1 MPSTKGTS
9 SGGPSTEASECGA
22 SAARGA
28 GGMPRTT
35 CLRAGTTLDHLP
47 ASSRAR
53 PSGLC
58 PGAVP
63 STPTPRPSGP
73 QAPCF
78 QEAPQPLSRLAMDP
92 TPRPGRDGRQRRR
105 LTQPPALH
113 ATGCRRLSQG
123 SLSSCSEYGVLRVH
137 EQLEPTDPCRA
148 HPAHT
153 WHTPGM
159 GPVPLPA
166 PPSFQGA
173 CGFGLGREGGLWKR
187 PQL

>member
-1 MPSTKGTS
+1 MSV
-9 SGGPSTEASECGA
+9 GPQRHGEP
-22 SAARGA
+22 

-73 QAPCF
+73 QAPCL

>member
-1 MPSTKGTS
+1 MSV
-9 SGGPSTEASECGA
+9 GPQRHGEP
-22 SAARGA
+22 

-35 CLRAGTTLDHLP
+35 CLWTGTTSDHLP

-73 QAPCF
+73 QAPCL
-78 QEAPQPLSRLAMDP
+78 QEAPQPLSRLAVDP
-92 TPRPGRDGRQRRR
+92 TPHPGRDERQRCR

-123 SLSSCSEYGVLRVH
+123 SLSSCSEYGVMRIH

-153 WHTPGM
+153 WHGPSPPPCSPFLPGSTWVWFGKGR
-159 GPVPLPA
+159 GPLEVITIHHL
-166 PPSFQGA
+166 Q
-173 CGFGLGREGGLWKR
+173 
-187 PQL
+187 